1 MDFKYEVRREEN
13 KVYLEIEIPSTE
25 VDRRLDEKLEEIRKN
40 TQVPGFRVGRAPK
53 AVVEMYYGKTM
64 ATWVKMDLLKEASSE
79 ALEKCDIIPIST
91 PNLETPM
98 DLVRGHPFVFRVS
111 IDVLP
116 DAKLGDYR
124 SIVLD
129 PVPLREITEKDVES
143 WIEEQR
149 RKRAVLEPIMDRDVV
164 QLGDFVMVSYE
175 VFVDG
180 EWEED
185 LSAEREVI
193 RVEEGDHIFSSAL
206 IGARV
211 GETRRIKVPE
221 GKSFKGIPP
230 ERDVEIVLAVDG
242 LFSEIKVSDEELLK
256 EFGCENVDQLREKA
270 REDLRS
276 LARMERRN
284 VMKAHLLNKL
294 MEISEV
300 DLPDHLIERRMEVLS
315 TLGLPQEGLR
325 KFAERY
331 EKERAVLATLAKV
344 EGISVTEEEIEMEI
358 ERMKSEEGDILE
370 SRREIRERLRKEK
383 VLDHILDILGQ
394 NVEG

>member
-1 MDFKYEVRREEN
+1 MDFKYEIRREEN
-13 KVYLEIEIPSTE
+13 KVYLEIEIPSAE
-25 VDRRLDEKLEEIRKN
+25 VDRRLDEKLEEIRRN

-79 ALEKCDIIPIST
+79 ALEKCDIIPISA
-91 PNLETPM
+91 PNLETPK

-129 PVPLREITEKDVES
+129 PVPLREITEKDIDS

-164 QLGDFVMVSYE
+164 QAGDFVMVSYE

-180 EWEED
+180 EWKED

-193 RVEEGDHIFSSAL
+193 RVEEGDPIFSPAL
-206 IGARV
+206 IGTHV
-211 GETRRIKVPE
+211 GETKRIKVPE

-230 ERDVEIVLAVDG
+230 ERDVEIVVAVDG
-242 LFSEIKVSDEELLK
+242 LFSEIKVNDEELLK
-256 EFGCENVDQLREKA
+256 EFGCENMDQLREKA
-270 REDLRS
+270 REDLES

-284 VMKAHLLNKL
+284 AMKAQILTKL

-315 TLGLPQEGLR
+315 LLGLPEEERR
-325 KFAERY
+325 KFAELY
-331 EKERAVLATLAKV
+331 EKERAVLATLAKA
-344 EGISVTEEEIEMEI
+344 EGISVTEEEIEMEM
-358 ERMKSEEGDILE
+358 ERMKSEEEDILE

-383 VLDHILDILGQ
+383 VLNHLLDILGQ
-394 NVEG
+394 DMEG